1 MFELKTYVSPAG
13 KSHFTDWLN
22 KLRDMQAR
30 ARIDVR
36 LNRLANG
43 LTGDMNDVNDMK
55 FVGEGV
61 SEPRIDWGPGYRV
74 YFARDGATVVL
85 LLCGGDKRTQQ
96 KDIDHAIEYW
106 KDYQTRRKQN
116 R

>member
-1 MFELKTYVSPAG
+1 MTELKTYVSAAG
-13 KSHFTDWLN
+13 KSYFTDWLN

-43 LTGDMNDVNDMK
+43 LIGDTK

-61 SEPRIDWGPGYRV
+61 SELRIDWGPGYRV
-74 YFARDGATVVL
+74 YFARDGVTVVL
-85 LLCGGDKRTQQ
+85 LPCGGDKRTQQ
-96 KDIDHAIEYW
+96 KDIDHVIEYW

>member
-1 MFELKTYVSPAG
+1 MFELKTYVNPEG

-22 KLRDMQAR
+22 KLRDSQAR

-43 LTGDMNDVNDMK
+43 LMGDAKVI
-55 FVGEGV
+55 GEGI
-61 SEPRIDWGPGYRV
+61 SELRIDWGPGYRV

-116 R
+116 C

>member
-1 MFELKTYVSPAG
+1 MFTLKTYVNLKG
-13 KSHFTDWLN
+13 KSVFTDWLDS
-22 KLRDMQAR
+22 LRDAQAR

-43 LTGDMNDVNDMK
+43 LAGDAKV
-55 FVGEGV
+55 VGQGV
-61 SEPRIDWGPGYRV
+61 TELRIDWGPGYRV

-96 KDIDHAIEYW
+96 KDIEHAIDYW
-106 KDYQTRRKQN
+106 KDYQARHD
-116 R
+116 

>member
-1 MFELKTYVSPAG
+1 MIELKAYVSPTG
-13 KSHFTDWLN
+13 KAHFTEWLN

-30 ARIDVR
+30 VRIDVR

-43 LTGDMNDVNDMK
+43 LMGDAKVL
-55 FVGEGV
+55 GEGI
-61 SEPRIDWGPGYRV
+61 SELRIDWGSGYRV

-106 KDYQTRRKQN
+106 KDYQSRRKQN

>member
-1 MFELKTYVSPAG
+1 MVELKTYVSAKG

-22 KLRDMQAR
+22 TLRDVHAR

-43 LTGDMNDVNDMK
+43 LAGDMK
-55 FVGEGV
+55 SVGEGV
-61 SEPRIDWGPGYRV
+61 FELRIDWGPGYRV

-106 KDYQTRRKQN
+106 KDYQARRKQS

>member
-1 MFELKTYVSPAG
+1 MIELKTYVSPSG
-13 KSHFTDWLN
+13 KSYFTDWLT
-22 KLRDMQAR
+22 KLRDIQAR

-43 LTGDMNDVNDMK
+43 LTGDTK
-55 FVGEGV
+55 AVGEGV
-61 SEPRIDWGPGYRV
+61 SELRIDWGPGYRV

-106 KDYQTRRKQN
+106 KDYQTRRKQD